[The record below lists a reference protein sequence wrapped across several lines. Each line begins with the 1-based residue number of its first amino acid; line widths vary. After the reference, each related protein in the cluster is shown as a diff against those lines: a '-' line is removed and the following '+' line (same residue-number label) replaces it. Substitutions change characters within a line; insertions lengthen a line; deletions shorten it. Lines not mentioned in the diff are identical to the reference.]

1 MSVFPEGLAR
11 CEKASGG
18 EIGWQDDLAVSRRES
33 RAIEHFGLREVYF
46 PMAAMCRFFAVGT
59 YVCVFAFA
67 VASAHGQP
75 ASYSEV
81 RRAIFD
87 DFRYDPEV
95 REGYEEQAVADPQ
108 SSIVNDP
115 DTVYLPKFEVED
127 RPLPRGLAEAIE
139 KSRFAG
145 PQNKSRLG
153 TGIHEKDFG
162 KVRGSVVT
170 VFYIPIFA
178 GLSW

>member
-1 MSVFPEGLAR
+1 VSLNV
-11 CEKASGG
+11 GG
-18 EIGWQDDLAVSRRES
+18 IPQTLRFDP
-33 RAIEHFGLREVYF
+33 FG
-46 PMAAMCRFFAVGT
+46 
-59 YVCVFAFA
+59 
-67 VASAHGQP
+67 P
-75 ASYSEV
+75 A
-81 RRAIFD
+81 
-87 DFRYDPEV
+87 
-95 REGYEEQAVADPQ
+95 
-108 SSIVNDP
+108 IVNDP

-162 KVRGSVVT
+162 KVRGPVVT